1 MKACLVFILFI
12 GISLSLGC
20 LRHHSYLL
28 FMEQARS
35 CVETVPDSALHYLSL
50 LKDSIRREPEETQM
64 YYHLLTIKAKDKLYI
79 RHTSDSLINL
89 IVKYYNEHGDKNKLI
104 EAYYYQGSVYRD
116 LHDAPSA
123 LDAFHEVISRSKELS
138 AADKKQSADLMAR
151 TYNQMGTL
159 FAYQGLYDEALQA
172 NRESVNCYLA
182 QGKEDKISYA
192 LRDIARMY
200 DAKHQKDSAL
210 HYYQKAYR
218 TALSARSP
226 HKAYRILGELGSFYY
241 YSLAKADSAKQMLIA
256 ALKQQPDMANAL
268 LVLGDVYRGENRWDS
283 ACYYLHQAIEYGDIY
298 KQHSAYRHL
307 SSIEIQKH
315 NYPQA
320 ITYIQRA
327 QLLADSIKEITRTEA
342 IAKINSLYNY
352 QHIQKENYTLLLK
365 NEKKNAL
372 SWILGCISLAIVGVA
387 VGIYFYYR
395 KKVQATRL
403 QTYKYRKLQEEQE
416 AMSMEA
422 HEENIRKIKELEQ
435 KSAEQEREIT
445 EKETLLKAQKEE
457 LEQAKAR
464 QNLLLAQKE
473 ELEAKNKEI
482 IASLKKQKVLQD
494 SLRQTSIYHFFH
506 QACTKADSKITEE
519 KWSELQKEVDTAYPN
534 FSKHLYELSPK
545 LSVIELQ
552 ICYLMKISIPP
563 THIAIF
569 TNRTKAA
576 ISNARTRLAKR
587 LLGEQ
592 NSTEKLDTFISDLQ

>member
-20 LRHHSYLL
+20 SRHYRSYPL
-28 FMEQARS
+28 FMEQAQS
-35 CVETVPDSALHYLSL
+35 CVETAPDSALHYLSL
-50 LKDSIRREPEETQM
+50 LKDSIRCEPEETQM
-64 YYHLLTIKAKDKLYI
+64 YYHLLTIKAEDKLYT
-79 RHTSDSLINL
+79 RHISDSLINL
-89 IVKYYNEHGDKNKLI
+89 IVKFYNKYGDKNKQM

-138 AADKKQSADLMAR
+138 PADKKQSADLMAR

-159 FAYQGLYDEALQA
+159 FAYQGLYDESLQA

-182 QGKEDKISYA
+182 QGKKDKISYA

-241 YSLAKADSAKQMLIA
+241 YSLVKADSAKRMLIT
-256 ALKQQPDMANAL
+256 ALKHQPDMANAL
-268 LVLGDVYRGENRWDS
+268 LVLGDVYRSENRWDS

-315 NYPQA
+315 NYPQTT
-320 ITYIQRA
+320 TYLRQA
-327 QLLADSIKEITRTEA
+327 QLLADSIKKITRTEA

-352 QHIQKENYTLLLK
+352 QHIQKENYTLLLE
-365 NEKKNAL
+365 NEKKNTFL
-372 SWILGCISLAIVGVA
+372 WILGCISVVIMGVA
-387 VGIYFYYR
+387 ISVYFHYK
-395 KKVQATRL
+395 KKVQNTRL
-403 QTYKYRKLQEEQE
+403 QMHKLSKLKEEQE
-416 AMSMEA
+416 AMSMKA
-422 HEENIRKIKELEQ
+422 HEENICKIKELEQ
-435 KSAEQEREIT
+435 KQIETEPRVKELEQKLVEQEGKIT

-457 LEQAKAR
+457 LEQAKAL

-482 IASLKKQKVLQD
+482 IACLKKQKV
-494 SLRQTSIYHFFH
+494 FKF
-506 QACTKADSKITEE
+506 
-519 KWSELQKEVDTAYPN
+519 V
-534 FSKHLYELSPK
+534 
-545 LSVIELQ
+545 
-552 ICYLMKISIPP
+552 
-563 THIAIF
+563 
-569 TNRTKAA
+569 
-576 ISNARTRLAKR
+576 
-587 LLGEQ
+587 
-592 NSTEKLDTFISDLQ
+592 

>member
-20 LRHHSYLL
+20 SRHRPYPL
-28 FMEQARS
+28 FMEQAQS
-35 CVETVPDSALHYLSL
+35 CVETAPDSALHYLSL
-50 LKDSIRREPEETQM
+50 LKDSIWREPEETQM

-79 RHTSDSLINL
+79 RHTSDSLVNL
-89 IVKYYNEHGDKNKLI
+89 IVKYYNEHGDKNKQI

-123 LDAFHEVISRSKELS
+123 LGAFHEVISRSKELP
-138 AADKKQSADLMAR
+138 AADRKQSADLMAR

-159 FAYQGLYDEALQA
+159 FAYQGLYDESLQA

-182 QGKEDKISYA
+182 QGKKDKLSYA

-210 HYYQKAYR
+210 HYYRKAYR
-218 TALSARSP
+218 TVLSVRSP

-241 YSLAKADSAKQMLIA
+241 YSLAKADSAKQMLIT
-256 ALKQQPDMANAL
+256 ALNHQPDMENAL
-268 LVLGDVYRGENRWDS
+268 LVLGDVYRGEARWDS

-342 IAKINSLYNY
+342 IAQINSLYNY

-372 SWILGCISLAIVGVA
+372 SWILGCISLAIAGVA

-403 QTYKYRKLQEEQE
+403 QTYKCNKLKEERE

-435 KSAEQEREIT
+435 
-445 EKETLLKAQKEE
+445 
-457 LEQAKAR
+457 AKAL
-464 QNLLLAQKE
+464 QDLLLAQKE
-473 ELEAKNKEI
+473 QLEAKNQEI

-506 QACTKADSKITEE
+506 QACTQADSKMTEE

-534 FSKHLYELSPK
+534 FSKCLYELSPK

-592 NSTEKLDTFISDLQ
+592 SSTEELDALISDLQ

>member
-1 MKACLVFILFI
+1 M
-12 GISLSLGC
+12 GC
-20 LRHHSYLL
+20 SRHRPYPL
-28 FMEQARS
+28 FMEQAQS
-35 CVETVPDSALHYLSL
+35 CVETAPDSALHYLSL
-50 LKDSIRREPEETQM
+50 LKDSIWREPEETQM

-79 RHTSDSLINL
+79 RHTSDSLVNL
-89 IVKYYNEHGDKNKLI
+89 IVKYYNEHGDKNKQI

-123 LDAFHEVISRSKELS
+123 LGAFHEVISRSKELP
-138 AADKKQSADLMAR
+138 AADRKQSADLMAR

-159 FAYQGLYDEALQA
+159 FAYQGLYDESLQA

-182 QGKEDKISYA
+182 QGKKDKISYA

-210 HYYQKAYR
+210 HYYRKAYR
-218 TALSARSP
+218 TVLSVRSP

-241 YSLAKADSAKQMLIA
+241 YSLAKADSAKQMLIT
-256 ALKQQPDMANAL
+256 ALNHQPDMENAL
-268 LVLGDVYRGENRWDS
+268 LVLGDVYRGEARWDS

-342 IAKINSLYNY
+342 IAQINSLYNY

-372 SWILGCISLAIVGVA
+372 SWILGCISLAIAGVA

-403 QTYKYRKLQEEQE
+403 QTYKCNKLKEERE

-435 KSAEQEREIT
+435 
-445 EKETLLKAQKEE
+445 
-457 LEQAKAR
+457 AKAL
-464 QNLLLAQKE
+464 QDLLLAQKE
-473 ELEAKNKEI
+473 QLEAKNQEI

-506 QACTKADSKITEE
+506 QACTQADSKMTEE

-534 FSKHLYELSPK
+534 FSKCLYELSPK

-592 NSTEKLDTFISDLQ
+592 SSTEELDALISDLQ

>member
-1 MKACLVFILFI
+1 
-12 GISLSLGC
+12 
-20 LRHHSYLL
+20 
-28 FMEQARS
+28 
-35 CVETVPDSALHYLSL
+35 
-50 LKDSIRREPEETQM
+50 
-64 YYHLLTIKAKDKLYI
+64 
-79 RHTSDSLINL
+79 
-89 IVKYYNEHGDKNKLI
+89 
-104 EAYYYQGSVYRD
+104 
-116 LHDAPSA
+116 
-123 LDAFHEVISRSKELS
+123 
-138 AADKKQSADLMAR
+138 
-151 TYNQMGTL
+151 MGTL
-159 FAYQGLYDEALQA
+159 FAYQGLYDESLQA

-182 QGKEDKISYA
+182 QGKKDKISYA

-210 HYYQKAYR
+210 HYYRKAYR
-218 TALSARSP
+218 TVLSVRSP

-241 YSLAKADSAKQMLIA
+241 YSLAKADSAKQMLIT
-256 ALKQQPDMANAL
+256 ALNHQPDMENAL
-268 LVLGDVYRGENRWDS
+268 LVLGDVYRGEARWDS

-342 IAKINSLYNY
+342 IAQINSLYNY

-372 SWILGCISLAIVGVA
+372 SWILGCISLAIAGVA

-403 QTYKYRKLQEEQE
+403 QTYKCNKLKEERE

-435 KSAEQEREIT
+435 
-445 EKETLLKAQKEE
+445 
-457 LEQAKAR
+457 AKAL
-464 QNLLLAQKE
+464 QDLLLAQKE
-473 ELEAKNKEI
+473 QLEAKNQEI

-506 QACTKADSKITEE
+506 QACTQADSKMTEE

-534 FSKHLYELSPK
+534 FSKCLYELSPK

-592 NSTEKLDTFISDLQ
+592 SSTEELDALISDLQ

>member
-1 MKACLVFILFI
+1 M
-12 GISLSLGC
+12 
-20 LRHHSYLL
+20 
-28 FMEQARS
+28 
-35 CVETVPDSALHYLSL
+35 
-50 LKDSIRREPEETQM
+50 
-64 YYHLLTIKAKDKLYI
+64 
-79 RHTSDSLINL
+79 LI
-89 IVKYYNEHGDKNKLI
+89 
-104 EAYYYQGSVYRD
+104 
-116 LHDAPSA
+116 
-123 LDAFHEVISRSKELS
+123 
-138 AADKKQSADLMAR
+138 
-151 TYNQMGTL
+151 
-159 FAYQGLYDEALQA
+159 
-172 NRESVNCYLA
+172 
-182 QGKEDKISYA
+182 
-192 LRDIARMY
+192 
-200 DAKHQKDSAL
+200 
-210 HYYQKAYR
+210 
-218 TALSARSP
+218 TALN
-226 HKAYRILGELGSFYY
+226 H
-241 YSLAKADSAKQMLIA
+241 
-256 ALKQQPDMANAL
+256 QPDMENAL
-268 LVLGDVYRGENRWDS
+268 LVLGDVYRGEARWDS

-342 IAKINSLYNY
+342 IAQINSLYNY

-372 SWILGCISLAIVGVA
+372 SWILGCISLAIAGVA

-403 QTYKYRKLQEEQE
+403 QTYKCNKLKEERE

-435 KSAEQEREIT
+435 
-445 EKETLLKAQKEE
+445 
-457 LEQAKAR
+457 AKAL
-464 QNLLLAQKE
+464 QDLLLAQKE
-473 ELEAKNKEI
+473 QLEAKNQEI

-506 QACTKADSKITEE
+506 QACTQADSKMTEE

-534 FSKHLYELSPK
+534 FSKCLYELSPK

-592 NSTEKLDTFISDLQ
+592 SSTEELDALISDLQ